1 MAEASG
7 MLKILG
13 VALLFTL
20 LPLRQAVAQSATT
33 HAGGLDLSLR
43 GSAEK
48 SPEHTEYRALALLE
62 VPLERAPAALAAPA
76 TPVTPARPATNSASQ
91 RSTEPAAL
99 PSRKLLRLARLTVR
113 AGVHALGYAAS
124 DERLESMGSRSR
136 SSAWLPELRFRG
148 QTSQDQALRLTPTDT
163 DPFRYTQ
170 SGQNA
175 LLFEGQ
181 ATFHLARLVFA
192 DEELAIEKAR
202 LQKEQ
207 ERQELE
213 QQIIKLVFE
222 WQRQRMKSAATET
235 PEEDQALAELAALE
249 AEARLDVLTGGWFS
263 ANWAKLD

>member
-1 MAEASG
+1 M
-7 MLKILG
+7 
-13 VALLFTL
+13 
-20 LPLRQAVAQSATT
+20 
-33 HAGGLDLSLR
+33 
-43 GSAEK
+43 
-48 SPEHTEYRALALLE
+48 
-62 VPLERAPAALAAPA
+62 
-76 TPVTPARPATNSASQ
+76 
-91 RSTEPAAL
+91 
-99 PSRKLLRLARLTVR
+99 PSRQLLRLARLTVS

-124 DERLESMGSRSR
+124 DERLENMGSRSR

-181 ATFHLARLVFA
+181 LTFHLARLVFA
-192 DEELAIEKAR
+192 DEELGIEKTR

-222 WQRQRMKSAATET
+222 WRRQRMKSVATET
-235 PEEDQALAELAALE
+235 LEEDQALAALAALE
-249 AEARLDVLTGGWFS
+249 VEARLDVLTAGWFS